1 MPVVPPCFQR
11 RACGVARRGAPAG
24 PAERVRAVRAQGLRA
39 NARRG
44 KGCRESVYGPRPTNG
59 TKAAGSFCPPC
70 VIRKHQLPDLEAP
83 TCAPPRLSRRSL
95 KKSGRSGESPPQ
107 TEHGTPLAV
116 SAASR
121 SELRRSDAVDARDVS
136 SEAYLGRESAS
147 GFSLP
152 SISTPIPAS

>member
-83 TCAPPRLSRRSL
+83 TCAPPCPLSQEPQEIRKFWRVASAD
-95 KKSGRSGESPPQ
+95 RAWHTACGEYS
-107 TEHGTPLAV
+107 ESIH
-116 SAASR
+116 
-121 SELRRSDAVDARDVS
+121 ELRRSDAVDARDVC
-136 SEAYLGRESAS
+136 SEAYLGRQSAS
-147 GFSLP
+147 GFFLP
-152 SISTPIPAS
+152 CIST